1 MNYDLRPS
9 YSVPMSDDPLITSL
23 QTAPKVEEP
32 KLDGALSRPENQ
44 NWWLLGHSIF
54 VIALLTLVVI
64 PFSIPGLARRV
75 ETRFGVGPID
85 VVFGLVILVVLFDLF
100 AAYQQFLIRRLRRQL
115 AEKQGHSDLLRNLAM
130 MDSLTGLYN
139 RRFAEQRLAAEVSRS
154 ERKGHPL
161 TVLTLDLNNFKE
173 INDTHGHAAGDQVL
187 QEFAVQLNRV
197 IRGSDLAVR
206 LGGDEFLVL
215 LPECTVEQL
224 ELVVGRLGVLEVD
237 WQGQKIP
244 VTFSA
249 GWNQYQ
255 PGERPEEMLARADE
269 ILYTRKRA
277 SKNVQATSNASN
289 KKDKVTLEQDL
300 HAEAKQL
307 PLHVLVDLT
316 CPHCQ
321 KKNAFAVIQDAGP
334 SQALHEKVLCAYCKK
349 AWEPVIPGPIM
360 AGPFPK

>member
-1 MNYDLRPS
+1 MVRELTQS
-9 YSVPMSDDPLITSL
+9 ES
-23 QTAPKVEEP
+23 
-32 KLDGALSRPENQ
+32 Q

-54 VIALLTLVVI
+54 VVALLTLVVI
-64 PFSIPGLARRV
+64 PFSIPAFAKRAEVGLGIKA
-75 ETRFGVGPID
+75 TD
-85 VVFGLVILVVLFDLF
+85 VVLGLVILVVLFDLY
-100 AAYQQFLIRRLRRQL
+100 AAYQQFLIKRLRRQL

-130 MDSLTGLYN
+130 IDPLTGLYN
-139 RRFAEQRLAAEVSRS
+139 RRFAEQRLAAEVARS

-173 INDTHGHAAGDQVL
+173 INDRYGHPAGDLVL
-187 QEFAVQLNRV
+187 QEFAARLNKV

-224 ELVVGRLGVLEVD
+224 ELVVGRLGVLEVE
-237 WQGQKIP
+237 WNGQKIP

-249 GWNQYQ
+249 GWKQYQ
-255 PGERPEEMLARADE
+255 PGERPDEMLARADE
-269 ILYTRKRA
+269 LLYKRKRA
-277 SKNVQATSNASN
+277 SKKVQAASI
-289 KKDKVTLEQDL
+289 DDEKVALERDS
-300 HAEAKQL
+300 HVGTKQL

-321 KKNAFAVIQDAGP
+321 KMNSFAVVQDSGAN
-334 SQALHEKVLCAYCKK
+334 QAINKEVLCAHCKK
-349 AWEPVIPGPIM
+349 TWEPVVPGPIM

>member
-1 MNYDLRPS
+1 
-9 YSVPMSDDPLITSL
+9 MSAPLIPSGATS
-23 QTAPKVEEP
+23 PKAEEP
-32 KLDGALSRPENQ
+32 KLDRALSQPENQ

-64 PFSIPGLARRV
+64 PFSIPSIARKV
-75 ETRFGVGPID
+75 EID
-85 VVFGLVILVVLFDLF
+85 LGIKATEVVLGLVILVVLFDLF
-100 AAYQQFLIRRLRRQL
+100 AAYQQFLIQRLRRQL
-115 AEKQGHSDLLRNLAM
+115 AEKQGHSDLLRTLAM
-130 MDSLTGLYN
+130 LDPLTGLYN

-173 INDTHGHAAGDQVL
+173 INDAHGHAAGDLVL
-187 QEFAVQLNRV
+187 QEFAAHLNKI
-197 IRGSDLAVR
+197 IRGSDLAAR
-206 LGGDEFLVL
+206 LGGDEFLVV

-224 ELVVGRLGVLEVD
+224 ELFVGRLGVLEVN
-237 WQGQKIP
+237 WQDRKIP

-249 GWNQYQ
+249 GWKQYQ
-255 PGERPEEMLARADE
+255 LGESPDEMLARADK

-277 SKNVQATSNASN
+277 SKKVQTTSKSN
-289 KKDKVTLEQDL
+289 DDAALEPEL
-300 HAEAKQL
+300 HVEAKQL

-321 KKNAFAVIQDAGP
+321 KKNAFAVIQNAGP
-334 SQALHEKVLCAYCKK
+334 RQSLHEKVICAYCKK
-349 AWEPVIPGPIM
+349 DWEPVIPGPVM

>member
-1 MNYDLRPS
+1 
-9 YSVPMSDDPLITSL
+9 MSDPLIPSV
-23 QTAPKVEEP
+23 AASPKAEEP
-32 KLDGALSRPENQ
+32 NLDRKLSSSEGQ

-64 PFSIPGLARRV
+64 PFSIPAIAKKV
-75 ETRFGVGPID
+75 ETDFAITAAD
-85 VVFGLVILVVLFDLF
+85 VVLGLVILVVLFDLF

-130 MDSLTGLYN
+130 MDPLTGLYN

-173 INDTHGHAAGDQVL
+173 INDSYGHAAGDQVL
-187 QEFAVQLNRV
+187 QEFAMQLNKV

-224 ELVVGRLGVLEVD
+224 ELVVGRLGVVEVD

-249 GWNQYQ
+249 GWKQYQ
-255 PGERPEEMLARADE
+255 PGERPDEMLARADE

-277 SKNVQATSNASN
+277 SKKVQATSKGNGKAAP
-289 KKDKVTLEQDL
+289 EPDL
-300 HAEAKQL
+300 HVKAKQL

-334 SQALHEKVLCAYCKK
+334 SQALHEEVLCAHCKK
-349 AWEPVIPGPIM
+349 SWEPVIPGPIM

>member
-1 MNYDLRPS
+1 
-9 YSVPMSDDPLITSL
+9 MSDNPLIPL
-23 QTAPKVEEP
+23 GPAAPKVEEP
-32 KLDGALSRPENQ
+32 ELDGTPLRPENQ

-54 VIALLTLVVI
+54 VVALLTLVVI
-64 PFSIPGLARRV
+64 PFSIPSFAKKV
-75 ETRFGVGPID
+75 EIELGIKATD
-85 VVFGLVILVVLFDLF
+85 VVLGLVILVVLFDLF

-130 MDSLTGLYN
+130 VDPLTGLYN

-187 QEFAVQLNRV
+187 QEFAVQLNKV

-206 LGGDEFLVL
+206 LGGDEFLVV

-249 GWNQYQ
+249 GWKQYQ

-277 SKNVQATSNASN
+277 GKNVQATSNAKN
-289 KKDKVTLEQDL
+289 KDKVTLGQDL

-334 SQALHEKVLCAYCKK
+334 SQALHEKVSCAYCKK

>member
-1 MNYDLRPS
+1 
-9 YSVPMSDDPLITSL
+9 MSDPLIPSRTATPKAEGPKRGHRSS
-23 QTAPKVEEP
+23 QT
-32 KLDGALSRPENQ
+32 ENQ

-64 PFSIPGLARRV
+64 PFSIPSFAKKV
-75 ETRFGVGPID
+75 EVDLGIEATD
-85 VVFGLVILVVLFDLF
+85 VVLGLVILVVLFDLF
-100 AAYQQFLIRRLRRQL
+100 AAYQQFLIGRLRRQL

-130 MDSLTGLYN
+130 LDPLTGLYN
-139 RRFAEQRLAAEVSRS
+139 RRFAEQRLASEVSRS

-173 INDTHGHAAGDQVL
+173 INDTYGHAAGDLVL
-187 QEFAVQLNRV
+187 QEFAAHLNKV

-206 LGGDEFLVL
+206 LGGDEFLVV

-249 GWNQYQ
+249 GWKQYQ
-255 PGERPEEMLARADE
+255 PGERPEEMLASADK

-277 SKNVQATSNASN
+277 SKKMQATSNGNDNTA
-289 KKDKVTLEQDL
+289 LEPEFQ
-300 HAEAKQL
+300 AEAKQL

-321 KKNAFAVIQDAGP
+321 KKNAFAVIQDSG
-334 SQALHEKVLCAYCKK
+334 SRQALHEKVICAYCKK
-349 AWEPVIPGPIM
+349 DWEPVIPGPVM

>member
-1 MNYDLRPS
+1 MN
-9 YSVPMSDDPLITSL
+9 DPLIPSGP
-23 QTAPKVEEP
+23 ASPKAEEP
-32 KLDGALSRPENQ
+32 ELDRELSRSDNP

-64 PFSIPGLARRV
+64 PFSIPAIARKV
-75 ETRFGVGPID
+75 EIDLGIKATD
-85 VVFGLVILVVLFDLF
+85 VVLGLVILVVLFDLF

-130 MDSLTGLYN
+130 LDPLTGLYN

-173 INDTHGHAAGDQVL
+173 INDTYGHAAGDQVL
-187 QEFAVQLNRV
+187 QEFAVQLNKV

-224 ELVVGRLGVLEVD
+224 QLVVGRLGVLEVD

-249 GWNQYQ
+249 GWKQYQ
-255 PGERPEEMLARADE
+255 AGERPDEMLARADQ
-269 ILYTRKRA
+269 ILYSRKRA
-277 SKNVQATSNASN
+277 SKKVQATSTGNDNAA
-289 KKDKVTLEQDL
+289 LETDL

-321 KKNAFAVIQDAGP
+321 KKNAFAVIQDARPG
-334 SQALHEKVLCAYCKK
+334 QALQEQVLCAYCKK
-349 AWEPVIPGPIM
+349 AWEPIIPGPIM

>member
-1 MNYDLRPS
+1 
-9 YSVPMSDDPLITSL
+9 MSAPLIPSGATS
-23 QTAPKVEEP
+23 PKAKEP
-32 KLDGALSRPENQ
+32 KLDREVSQPENQ

-64 PFSIPGLARRV
+64 PFSIPAIARKV
-75 ETRFGVGPID
+75 EID
-85 VVFGLVILVVLFDLF
+85 LGIKAAEVVLGLVILVVLFDLF
-100 AAYQQFLIRRLRRQL
+100 AAYQQFLIRRLRHQL
-115 AEKQGHSDLLRNLAM
+115 AEKHWHSDLLRNLAM
-130 MDSLTGLYN
+130 LDPLTGLYN

-173 INDTHGHAAGDQVL
+173 INDTYGHAAGDLVL
-187 QEFAVQLNRV
+187 QEFAAHLNKI
-197 IRGSDLAVR
+197 IRGSDVAAR

-215 LPECTVEQL
+215 LPECTMEQL
-224 ELVVGRLGVLEVD
+224 EVVVGRLGILEVD
-237 WQGQKIP
+237 WQDRKIP

-249 GWNQYQ
+249 GWKQFQ
-255 PGERPEEMLARADE
+255 AGERPEEMLARADK

-277 SKNVQATSNASN
+277 SKNVQATSDGSDHAA
-289 KKDKVTLEQDL
+289 LEPEL
-300 HAEAKQL
+300 HVEAKQL

-334 SQALHEKVLCAYCKK
+334 RQALQEKVICAYCKK
-349 AWEPVIPGPIM
+349 AWEPVIPGPVM

>member
-1 MNYDLRPS
+1 
-9 YSVPMSDDPLITSL
+9 MSDPLIPPGLGS
-23 QTAPKVEEP
+23 PKTEEP
-32 KLDGALSRPENQ
+32 KLDRKLSRENQ
-44 NWWLLGHSIF
+44 NWWILGHSVF
-54 VIALLTLVVI
+54 VVALLILVVI
-64 PFSIPGLARRV
+64 PFSIPSVAKKV
-75 ETRFGVGPID
+75 EIDLGINAAD
-85 VVFGLVILVVLFDLF
+85 VVLGLVILVVLFDLF

-115 AEKQGHSDLLRNLAM
+115 AEKQGHSDLLRTLAM
-130 MDSLTGLYN
+130 LDPLTGLYN

-161 TVLTLDLNNFKE
+161 TVLTMDLNNFKE
-173 INDTHGHAAGDQVL
+173 INDTYGHAAGDLVL
-187 QEFAVQLNRV
+187 QEFAAHLNK
-197 IRGSDLAVR
+197 ITRGSDLAAR

-224 ELVVGRLGVLEVD
+224 QLFVGRLGVLEVD
-237 WQGQKIP
+237 WQGRKIP

-255 PGERPEEMLARADE
+255 SGEQPEEMLARADK

-277 SKNVQATSNASN
+277 SKNVQATSNRSDNAAP
-289 KKDKVTLEQDL
+289 EPEL
-300 HAEAKQL
+300 HVEAKQL

-321 KKNAFAVIQDAGP
+321 KKNAFAVIQGAGP
-334 SQALHEKVLCAYCKK
+334 RQALRGKVTCAYCKK
-349 AWEPVIPGPIM
+349 GWEPVIPGPVM

>member
-1 MNYDLRPS
+1 MN
-9 YSVPMSDDPLITSL
+9 DPLIPS
-23 QTAPKVEEP
+23 APATP
-32 KLDGALSRPENQ
+32 KLEEQKLDPTFSPPENQ

-54 VIALLTLVVI
+54 VIALLILVVI
-64 PFSIPGLARRV
+64 PFSIPSFARKVEIGLKIRA
-75 ETRFGVGPID
+75 TD
-85 VVFGLVILVVLFDLF
+85 VVLGLVILVVLFDLF
-100 AAYQQFLIRRLRRQL
+100 AAYQQYLIRRLRRQL

-130 MDSLTGLYN
+130 MDPLTGLYN

-173 INDTHGHAAGDQVL
+173 INDTYGHAAGDLVL
-187 QEFAVQLNRV
+187 QEFAAQINKV

-215 LPECTVEQL
+215 LPECAMEQL
-224 ELVVGRLGVLEVD
+224 ELVLGRLGVLEVD

-249 GWNQYQ
+249 GWKQYQ
-255 PGERPEEMLARADE
+255 PGERPDQMLARADKL
-269 ILYTRKRA
+269 LYTRKRA
-277 SKNVQATSNASN
+277 SKKVQATSNDNENDLGAS
-289 KKDKVTLEQDL
+289 EPDL
-300 HAEAKQL
+300 HVEASQL

-321 KKNAFAVIQDAGP
+321 KKNALAVIQDAGTG
-334 SQALHEKVLCAYCKK
+334 QALHERVICAYCKK
-349 AWEPVIPGPIM
+349 AWDPVIPGPIM

>member
-1 MNYDLRPS
+1 MNQDLRPS
-9 YSVPMSDDPLITSL
+9 YSVPMSDNPLITSR
-23 QTAPKVEEP
+23 QAAPAEEP
-32 KLDGALSRPENQ
+32 KLGRALPQPESQ

-64 PFSIPGLARRV
+64 PFSIPGLPQRLD
-75 ETRFGVGPID
+75 THFGIGPID
-85 VVFGLVILVVLFDLF
+85 VVFGLVILVVVFDLF

-173 INDTHGHAAGDQVL
+173 INDTYGHAAGDQVL
-187 QEFAVQLNRV
+187 QEFAVQLNKV

-206 LGGDEFLVL
+206 LGGDEFLVV

-249 GWNQYQ
+249 GWKQYQ

-277 SKNVQATSNASN
+277 GKKVQATSNAN
-289 KKDKVTLEQDL
+289 HKDEVTLEQDL

-334 SQALHEKVLCAYCKK
+334 SQALHGKVSCAYCKK

>member
-1 MNYDLRPS
+1 MDELAIRAGP
-9 YSVPMSDDPLITSL
+9 VSDMRAPLIPSDPAT
-23 QTAPKVEEP
+23 P
-32 KLDGALSRPENQ
+32 KLEESKLDRSRPQTENQ
-44 NWWLLGHSIF
+44 SWWLLGHSIF
-54 VIALLTLVVI
+54 VMALLTLVVI
-64 PFSIPGLARRV
+64 PFSIPTFARRV
-75 ETRFGVGPID
+75 ELDLGVKATD
-85 VVFGLVILVVLFDLF
+85 VVLGLVILVVLFDLF

-115 AEKQGHSDLLRNLAM
+115 AEKQGHSDLLRSLAM
-130 MDSLTGLYN
+130 LDPLTGLYN

-173 INDTHGHAAGDQVL
+173 INDTYGHAAGDQVL
-187 QEFAVQLNRV
+187 QEFAVQLNKV

-215 LPECTVEQL
+215 LPECTLDEL
-224 ELVVGRLGVLEVD
+224 KLVVGRLGILEVE

-249 GWNQYQ
+249 GWKQYQ
-255 PGERPEEMLARADE
+255 SGERPEEMLAGADH

-277 SKNVQATSNASN
+277 SKKAQATIGLG
-289 KKDKVTLEQDL
+289 DKAAKAPDL
-300 HAEAKQL
+300 HVDSKQL

-321 KKNAFAVIQDAGP
+321 KNNAVAVIQDAKP
-334 SQALHEKVLCAYCKK
+334 SEAFHKKVSCVHCKK
-349 AWEPVIPGPIM
+349 AWEPVTPGPIM

>member
-1 MNYDLRPS
+1 
-9 YSVPMSDDPLITSL
+9 MSAPLIPSGATS
-23 QTAPKVEEP
+23 PKAEEP
-32 KLDGALSRPENQ
+32 KLDRALSQPENQ

-64 PFSIPGLARRV
+64 PFSIPAIARKVEIGLGIKAT
-75 ETRFGVGPID
+75 E
-85 VVFGLVILVVLFDLF
+85 VVLGLVILVVLFDLF

-115 AEKQGHSDLLRNLAM
+115 AEKHWHSDLLRNLAM
-130 MDSLTGLYN
+130 LDPLTGLYN

-161 TVLTLDLNNFKE
+161 TVMTLDLNNFKE
-173 INDTHGHAAGDQVL
+173 INDTYGHAAGDLVL
-187 QEFAVQLNRV
+187 QEFAAHLNKI
-197 IRGSDLAVR
+197 IRGSDLAAR

-224 ELVVGRLGVLEVD
+224 QVFVGRLGVLEVD
-237 WQGQKIP
+237 WQGRKIP

-255 PGERPEEMLARADE
+255 PGEKPEEMLARADK

-277 SKNVQATSNASN
+277 SKKVQGTSNGNDHAAP
-289 KKDKVTLEQDL
+289 EPEL
-300 HAEAKQL
+300 HPELHLEAKQL

-334 SQALHEKVLCAYCKK
+334 RQALHEKVICAYCKK
-349 AWEPVIPGPIM
+349 DWEPVIPGPVM

>member
-1 MNYDLRPS
+1 
-9 YSVPMSDDPLITSL
+9 MSDNPLIPSRP
-23 QTAPKVEEP
+23 APPKTEEP
-32 KLDGALSRPENQ
+32 KLNHELAKSDNQ

-64 PFSIPGLARRV
+64 PFSIPAIAKRAEAGLGIKP
-75 ETRFGVGPID
+75 TD
-85 VVFGLVILVVLFDLF
+85 VVLGLVILVVLFDLF
-100 AAYQQFLIRRLRRQL
+100 AAYQQFLINRLRRQL

-130 MDSLTGLYN
+130 IDPLTGLYN
-139 RRFAEQRLAAEVSRS
+139 RRFAEQRLSAEVARS

-173 INDTHGHAAGDQVL
+173 INDRYGHPAGDLVL
-187 QEFAVQLNRV
+187 QEFAVRLNKV

-237 WQGQKIP
+237 WNGEKIP

-249 GWNQYQ
+249 GWKQYQ
-255 PGERPEEMLARADE
+255 AGESPEEMLARADE

-277 SKNVQATSNASN
+277 SKKFQATSNDN
-289 KKDKVTLEQDL
+289 DK
-300 HAEAKQL
+300 AA
-307 PLHVLVDLT
+307 
-316 CPHCQ
+316 
-321 KKNAFAVIQDAGP
+321 
-334 SQALHEKVLCAYCKK
+334 
-349 AWEPVIPGPIM
+349 
-360 AGPFPK
+360 

>member
-1 MNYDLRPS
+1 MN
-9 YSVPMSDDPLITSL
+9 DPLIASDPATK
-23 QTAPKVEEP
+23 AEGP
-32 KLDGALSRPENQ
+32 KLSRKLSQPENQ

-64 PFSIPGLARRV
+64 PFSFPSFAKKV
-75 ETRFGVGPID
+75 EIDLGIKATD
-85 VVFGLVILVVLFDLF
+85 VVLGLVILVVLFDLF

-130 MDSLTGLYN
+130 MDPLTGLYN
-139 RRFAEQRLAAEVSRS
+139 RRFAEQRLASEVSRS

-173 INDTHGHAAGDQVL
+173 INDTYGHAAGDQVL
-187 QEFAVQLNRV
+187 QEFAVLLNKV

-206 LGGDEFLVL
+206 LGGDEFLVV

-224 ELVVGRLGVLEVD
+224 ELVVERLGVLEVD

-249 GWNQYQ
+249 GWKQYQ
-255 PGERPEEMLARADE
+255 PGEHPDEMLARADE

-277 SKNVQATSNASN
+277 SKKVQATSNDKAAS
-289 KKDKVTLEQDL
+289 EPEL
-300 HAEAKQL
+300 HVEAKQL

-321 KKNAFAVIQDAGP
+321 KKNAFAVTQDAGT
-334 SQALHEKVLCAYCKK
+334 SQALHEKVSCAYCKQD
-349 AWEPVIPGPIM
+349 WEPVIPGPIM